1 MRAAL
6 LMLSLLALL
15 PAAPALASPS
25 GVDLHAYWDSS
36 CKDCHGHAGD
46 FARRTLA
53 TADGSLQGRHH
64 RTGLSQFLKQHY
76 LADSLVVPVTEMLI
90 AQVSASPVFSSRC
103 AGCHGTA
110 AEFAR
115 RSLVVKEGVLTGRRS
130 DRPVV
135 GYLESHGGLA
145 PAERPVMIDTLE
157 RVLREVGGS

>member
-1 MRAAL
+1 MPTRKSVTRSIRLAAL
-6 LMLSLLALL
+6 PLAM
-15 PAAPALASPS
+15 
-25 GVDLHAYWDSS
+25 
-36 CKDCHGHAGD
+36 AGL
-46 FARRTLA
+46 FN
-53 TADGSLQGRHH
+53 
-64 RTGLSQFLKQHY
+64 
-76 LADSLVVPVTEMLI
+76 I
-90 AQVSASPVFSSRC
+90 AQAQDAAGSAPTLTPEEKTTAKKIYFERC